1 MVQLELHVFSDAS
14 QCTYGAVV
22 YIRYILNKSVTCNFV
37 LGKSRLAPIRKSS
50 MSIPKLEL
58 QAGVIAAPLKTTV
71 MEEINLE
78 IKKVFF
84 WCDSKTVLNY
94 IRNEHSN
101 FGVYVAHRIN
111 EILENSSVSQWHYIP
126 SNMNVAD
133 DATRGISFKQ
143 FGTNSRWF
151 TGPNFL
157 LNVTLDDFSEN
168 IVSADHIP
176 ETLTKVDVIS
186 YNLMISDINNYI

>member
-37 LGKSRLAPIRKSS
+37 LSKSRLAPIRKSS

-78 IKKVFF
+78 IKK
-84 WCDSKTVLNY
+84 
-94 IRNEHSN
+94 
-101 FGVYVAHRIN
+101 
-111 EILENSSVSQWHYIP
+111 
-126 SNMNVAD
+126 
-133 DATRGISFKQ
+133 GI
-143 FGTNSRWF
+143 
-151 TGPNFL
+151 FL
-157 LNVTLDDFSEN
+157 V
-168 IVSADHIP
+168 
-176 ETLTKVDVIS
+176 
-186 YNLMISDINNYI
+186 

>member
-94 IRNEHSN
+94 ILNEHSN

-133 DATRGISFKQ
+133 DATRGLSFKQ

-168 IVSADHIP
+168 IVSADHILKP
-176 ETLTKVDVIS
+176 
-186 YNLMISDINNYI
+186 

>member
-1 MVQLELHVFSDAS
+1 M
-14 QCTYGAVV
+14 
-22 YIRYILNKSVTCNFV
+22 
-37 LGKSRLAPIRKSS
+37 
-50 MSIPKLEL
+50 
-58 QAGVIAAPLKTTV
+58 
-71 MEEINLE
+71 
-78 IKKVFF
+78 
-84 WCDSKTVLNY
+84 LNY
-94 IRNEHSN
+94 IRDEHSN

-133 DATRGISFKQ
+133 DAIRGISFKQ

-157 LNVTLDDFSEN
+157 LNVNLDDFSEN

-186 YNLMISDINNYI
+186 YNLMISDINKYI

>member
-1 MVQLELHVFSDAS
+1 
-14 QCTYGAVV
+14 
-22 YIRYILNKSVTCNFV
+22 
-37 LGKSRLAPIRKSS
+37 

-94 IRNEHSN
+94 IRNDHSN
-101 FGVYVAHRIN
+101 FGVYIAHRIN

-157 LNVTLDDFSEN
+157 LNVALDDFSEN

-186 YNLMISDINNYI
+186 YNLMISDINKYI

>member
-1 MVQLELHVFSDAS
+1 
-14 QCTYGAVV
+14 
-22 YIRYILNKSVTCNFV
+22 
-37 LGKSRLAPIRKSS
+37 

-58 QAGVIAAPLKTTV
+58 QAGVIAAPLKTKV
-71 MEEINLE
+71 MEEINVE

-94 IRNEHSN
+94 ILNEHSN

-186 YNLMISDINNYI
+186 YNLMISDINKYI